1 MSYFRPCCL
10 AIFNLRPYVNESHDH
25 CFIHT
30 YIEREWVWICDWV
43 NWQVNELICEWGSES
58 LWVKVSGVSW
68 WLIWLPDVCMC
79 GCACLVTS
87 WINQSI
93 DRSIYW
99 LSDWVVNWMWVFE
112 CACWCGVYEWVGD
125 WVGDSEWGCRDGRT
139 GRLVSVKGW
148 VVAWAG
154 DVVFAWGHWGK
165 DWISKGSTD
174 YISRWMGVFVSQWS
188 NEWEGLQWELM
199 IIWMGGWVDCTVQR
213 EWMSALQKDLWMS
226 RWLRIWL
233 IEGVA
238 VLIGDVRGCWFVI
251 FVRVSEW
258 MSMCVSMSVW
268 LI

>member
-1 MSYFRPCCL
+1 MSYFRPFCL
-10 AIFNLRPYVNESHDH
+10 AILNLRPYVNESDDH
-25 CFIHT
+25 CFSHI
-30 YIEREWVWICDWV
+30 YNEWEWIWICDWV
-43 NWQVNELICEWGSES
+43 NWQVNELIYEWGSES

-125 WVGDSEWGCRDGRT
+125 WVGDSEVGWRDGRT
-139 GRLVSVKGW
+139 IGLVSVKGW

-165 DWISKGSTD
+165 NWISKGSTD
-174 YISRWMGVFVSQWS
+174 YISRWMGVFVSQWLH
-188 NEWEGLQWELM
+188 EWEGLQRELM
-199 IIWMGGWVDCTVQR
+199 IVWMGGWVDCTVLR
-213 EWMSALQKDLWMS
+213 EWMSALQKDLCMS
-226 RWLRIWL
+226 RWSRIWL

-238 VLIGDVRGCWFVI
+238 VLIGDVRGCWFL
-251 FVRVSEW
+251 W
-258 MSMCVSMSVW
+258 G
-268 LI
+268 

>member
-1 MSYFRPCCL
+1 MSYLIPFCL

-43 NWQVNELICEWGSES
+43 NWQVNELICEWRSES

-125 WVGDSEWGCRDGRT
+125 WVGDSEWGWRDGST
-139 GRLVSVKGW
+139 GGLVSVKGW

-174 YISRWMGVFVSQWS
+174 YIPSTGVTLNTFWS
-188 NEWEGLQWELM
+188 FFNTVKKISPANWNKSKQFQGTNKYFSSNQEQYFFDQVM
-199 IIWMGGWVDCTVQR
+199 IF
-213 EWMSALQKDLWMS
+213 KK
-226 RWLRIWL
+226 
-233 IEGVA
+233 
-238 VLIGDVRGCWFVI
+238 
-251 FVRVSEW
+251 
-258 MSMCVSMSVW
+258 
-268 LI
+268 